1 MVDITSD
8 CTLGT
13 ENRTICMATLQID
26 YERNGLSVIFDGLSQ
41 DSWNVSEGTRII
53 THNMEISFNTS
64 KLKRTIQVYCFD
76 NNSCVQDI
84 RRIINSL
91 GMVQP
96 SRIISLRGELQ
107 LKLYNSSNAN
117 DLLCENNQNETIP
130 CPDGFCQ
137 LIDNGEFGN
146 TRNCIPKD
154 SATFSPSILIG
165 SSMVNDFEKRSPFM
179 YICNQRMCNNLSM
192 AQEIRGT
199 LSQYGLLLPFFE
211 QTIAEL
217 ITTTPKSKS
226 LIIRMLPQSVIG
238 IQCIL
243 FILMT
248 TFFEKL

>member
-8 CTLGT
+8 CPFGT
-13 ENRTICMATLQID
+13 ENSTICMATLQMD
-26 YERNGLSVIFDGLSQ
+26 YENNSLSVIFDGLSQ

-53 THNMEISFNTS
+53 THNMHISFDTP
-64 KLKRTIQVYCFD
+64 KLKRIIQVYCFD

-84 RRIINSL
+84 RRIIGSI

-96 SRIISLRGELQ
+96 SRIILLRGELQ
-107 LKLYNSSNAN
+107 LKLYNSSNSTN
-117 DLLCENNQNETIP
+117 LLCENNQNETIP
-130 CPDGFCQ
+130 CPNGFCQ
-137 LIDNGEFGN
+137 LIDDGKSGF

-154 SATFSPSILIG
+154 SATFLPSILIG

-226 LIIRMLPQSVIG
+226 LIIKMLPHSMIG

-248 TFFEKL
+248 TFSQ